1 MPAKAANRIVV
12 FRFKRR
18 AVVTGASEG
27 IVKREDLDVLPQRV
41 LFKDLVSGDGRDD
54 GGKFV
59 RFMSGGR
66 VPKKKA
72 LPKEL
77 EITQEEIHR
86 QRLDAIERETYTK
99 TFASAEKAAM
109 ALGEE
114 AMEREIARVLP
125 QFEAVLRQLDGLP
138 KRIFAGAERFLVETS
153 IALTRELL
161 AHELTVN
168 PQGIVDRVQR
178 ILDQSSG
185 RHEIVIYVSPGNAE
199 LLLRLGRF
207 DQLRIEADPN
217 VAPGSVRM
225 ESDFGGMEDNLEQQ
239 LAEVESGLRSYLQD
253 RLISSGCEDMA
264 EAVENTIKAETI
276 KTPLAED
283 YQTDQE
289 LPVQPVPEQSREVSD
304 AAAVDPLPEQSREAE
319 KVSAATVDPLPEQS
333 REVERAS
340 AATVDPLPE
349 PSREVERASAAT
361 VDPAAL
367 AEEHVPRAPLNAAP
381 TEAVVETVSASEFV
395 EGDVTTDSVEAF
407 AAEEP
412 VEESVPTDSVE
423 AFTAEEP
430 AEEEGGSTDS
440 VEAAIETS
448 TEEDIAD
455 DALAHEGFAGADWS
469 QGMAQPAWLS
479 EDLSEEE
486 LSEEEVKLDNDGI
499 S

>member
-72 LPKEL
+72 VPKEL

-340 AATVDPLPE
+340 AATVDP
-349 PSREVERASAAT
+349 
-361 VDPAAL
+361 AAL